1 VVCLREELGGVCWR
15 VFFGEMVV
23 VYLCMLWFWC
33 CLCCCIFGCVW
44 FLVVFWLLYICVC
57 CGFFFHFVQF
67 FLFSSCSGFYWVFV
81 WFFFSSCGVGFYISC
96 GCRCGILVYIV
107 SKICSFCCFAD
118 ECFIVGIWILV
129 KLCLRSWS

>member
-1 VVCLREELGGVCWR
+1 VYVVVLVLFVLLYIWMCLVFSGVL
-15 VFFGEMVV
+15 VV
-23 VYLCMLWFWC
+23 VYLCVLWF
-33 CLCCCIFGCVW
+33 
-44 FLVVFWLLYICVC
+44 FLSFCAVFSSHRVVVFIGFL
-57 CGFFFHFVQF
+57 CGFFLL
-67 FLFSSCSGFYWVFV
+67 FLIV
-81 WFFFSSCGVGFYISC
+81 WIFFFFSSCGVGFYISC